1 MLHVCSV
8 NSFYSTFKQYY
19 QQLKANDFYSTDE
32 EILKKVHDKT
42 EEKIKTEIS
51 VAKRVEAHVVRDI

>member
-19 QQLKANDFYSTDE
+19 QQLKAN
-32 EILKKVHDKT
+32 

-51 VAKRVEAHVVRDI
+51 VAKRVAAHVVRDI

>member
-51 VAKRVEAHVVRDI
+51 VR